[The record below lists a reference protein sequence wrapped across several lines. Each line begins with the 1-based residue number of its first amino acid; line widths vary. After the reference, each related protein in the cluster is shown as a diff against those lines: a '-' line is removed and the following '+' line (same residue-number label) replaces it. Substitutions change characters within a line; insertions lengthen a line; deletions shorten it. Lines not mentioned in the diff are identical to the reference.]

1 MTLGMTIETFTIV
14 HVVLSLLGIVTGLVV
29 LLGLIAGKGLQG
41 WTAAFLAAT
50 VLTSVTGFGFPF
62 EHVLPSH
69 IVGVLSLV
77 VLAVAI
83 LARYRFGL
91 AERWRRTYVIG
102 ATVALYFNVFVLVVQ
117 AFLKLPTLRDLAPKQ
132 TEAPFVVAQV
142 LVLLLFVVLGSL
154 AAAWFRGEH
163 VNPLGAQR
171 VL

>member
-1 MTLGMTIETFTIV
+1 MTLGMSIETFTIV

-83 LARYRFGL
+83 LARYRLGL
-91 AERWRRTYVIG
+91 AGRWRRTYVIG
-102 ATVALYFNVFVLVVQ
+102 ATE
-117 AFLKLPTLRDLAPKQ
+117 Q

-142 LVLLLFVVLGSL
+142 LVLLLFVVLGSI
-154 AAAWFRGEH
+154 ATVRFRGEH
-163 VNPLGAQR
+163 VSPLGAQR